1 MFLAIINDTY
11 SEVKSE
17 IVKSEIE
24 LSNFIKRGYNKVM
37 EKYNL
42 KRDRIIDIRRA
53 LAKADLNRDNQIDF
67 DEWRNELRVRI
78 YNLNFYHYKFKLCF
92 LFLNCC

>member
-11 SEVKSE
+11 GEVKAE

-24 LSNFIKRGYNKVM
+24 LSCFIKRGYNKVL

-42 KRDRIIDIRRA
+42 KRDKIVDIQHA
-53 LAKADLNRDNQIDF
+53 LKMADLNGDKQIDF
-67 DEWRNELRVRI
+67 DEWRNDLRV
-78 YNLNFYHYKFKLCF
+78 
-92 LFLNCC
+92 